1 MGDSA
6 LVRKEAI
13 NKATPAYE
21 AEPLRVQYRK
31 GARMVAK
38 RPDGSYIT
46 RTSAHFKNVS
56 FGSIEEALRWSSAEW
71 PAEPVNESPPSTGED
86 GPPGL
91 EQTDGSLIGTGAN
104 ESIPADAALP
114 AWLTSPL
121 ARDQGPRRSER
132 HRKDTDTY
140 LKEKYPDSQ
149 L

>member
-1 MGDSA
+1 VQCRRGS
-6 LVRKEAI
+6 
-13 NKATPAYE
+13 
-21 AEPLRVQYRK
+21 RV
-31 GARMVAK
+31 VAK
-38 RPDGSYIT
+38 RTGGSSIT
-46 RTSAHFKNVS
+46 RTTAHFKKVP
-56 FGSIEEALRWSSAEW
+56 FGSIEKAHRWSSAEW
-71 PAEPVNESPPSTGED
+71 PAEPINESPPSTGED

-91 EQTDGSLIGTGAN
+91 EQTDGSMIGMGAN

-114 AWLTSPL
+114 AGLTSPL